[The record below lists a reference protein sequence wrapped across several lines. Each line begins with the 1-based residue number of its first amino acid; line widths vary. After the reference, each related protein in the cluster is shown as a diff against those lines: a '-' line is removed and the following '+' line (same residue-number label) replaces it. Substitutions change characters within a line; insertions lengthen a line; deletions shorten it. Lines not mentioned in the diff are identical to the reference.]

1 MASID
6 KKNQAL
12 GDKKKFE
19 IILKGY
25 DRNKDAHHEYIKGAK
40 MTWKAI
46 KHAENEGLKALTK
59 KGETGYIPNLI
70 LLKPDGTMVSND
82 RAEVLA
88 KLEKLTAAPEAAK
101 P

>member
-25 DRNKDAHHEYIKGAK
+25 DRNKDAHQKYIKGAK

-46 KHAENEGLKALTK
+46 KHGQNKSLEALTK

-70 LLKPDGTMVSND
+70 LLKPDGTMESND
-82 RAEVLA
+82 RATVLK
-88 KLEKLTAAPEAAK
+88 KLEELTATP
-101 P
+101 

>member
-25 DRNKDAHHEYIKGAK
+25 DRNKESHRKYFKGAK
-40 MTWKAI
+40 LGWAI
-46 KHAENEGLKALTK
+46 KHGQNESLKALTK
-59 KGETGYIPNLI
+59 KGETGYIPNII
-70 LLKPDGTMVSND
+70 LLKPDGTMESND
-82 RAEVLA
+82 RAKVLA
-88 KLEKLTAAPEAAK
+88 KLEKLVATPE
-101 P
+101 